1 MWCKNGRWRS
11 RIKQGFQIERKNIVK
26 PISILLKQ
34 LLCKHTEQ
42 ECITNFSGEYINNIS
57 NSKYTYRSAWR
68 CVKCNKLIYH
78 EESNPDCNIINWQAK
93 DY

>member
-1 MWCKNGRWRS
+1 MKS
-11 RIKQGFQIERKNIVK
+11 
-26 PISILLKQ
+26 ISTLIKQ
-34 LLCKHTEQ
+34 LLCNHDKQ
-42 ECITNFSGEYINNIS
+42 ECITNFSGDYINNIS

-93 DY
+93 EC